1 MLFRS
6 RAFAHFFDHADM
18 AVEFKGRAF
27 TREEERLMAETIQDA
42 AKIQIL
48 CIIEKDTCT
57 AKHIVETVG
66 KEYPVAGAFSDIQI
80 ADAAIEKCWE
90 WIETK
95 NFAVLDDFEKIVDG
109 GDWHA
114 DLVQIQWDAPEQ
126 EQGIWACVINCVCY
140 CYRIV
145 MEKFYDDGI
154 VIQFLEICDER
165 LYGWMLDDY
174 SKINPAYAREI
185 DEIEK
190 FFVANYS
197 EGSEK
202 KVCKEDVKRFYEN

>member
-1 MLFRS
+1 MIRIEKLN
-6 RAFAHFFDHADM
+6 
-18 AVEFKGRAF
+18 E
-27 TREEERLMAETIQDA
+27 DA
-42 AKIQIL
+42 QIAIMIIIAKKAL
-48 CIIEKDTCT
+48 SYLEKDTYT

-95 NFAVLDDFEKIVDG
+95 SFAVLDDFEKIVDG

-154 VIQFLEICDER
+154 VIRYLELCHKLCLLLLQNR
-165 LYGWMLDDY
+165 RGASGWYYITISGGLL
-174 SKINPAYAREI
+174 
-185 DEIEK
+185 
-190 FFVANYS
+190 
-197 EGSEK
+197 
-202 KVCKEDVKRFYEN
+202 